1 MTEIEK
7 LTAEV
12 SRLRQDHH
20 LESRLRAI
28 KLVELARAQKR
39 LDDIRRALGDQAD
52 IELAFEADAVSI
64 KKAQIGKGW
73 E

>member
-1 MTEIEK
+1 MTELEK
-7 LTAEV
+7 LTVEV
-12 SRLRQDHH
+12 ANLRSDHRLEAQ
-20 LESRLRAI
+20 LRSI

-64 KKAQIGKGW
+64 KKAQSGKGW